1 MSCVDNPIEEKTAVL
16 NAYRDRGVS
25 FSYLE
30 CFERIERMK
39 PLGCFKN
46 I

>member
-1 MSCVDNPIEEKTAVL
+1 MRPSLYE
-16 NAYRDRGVS
+16 RGVS